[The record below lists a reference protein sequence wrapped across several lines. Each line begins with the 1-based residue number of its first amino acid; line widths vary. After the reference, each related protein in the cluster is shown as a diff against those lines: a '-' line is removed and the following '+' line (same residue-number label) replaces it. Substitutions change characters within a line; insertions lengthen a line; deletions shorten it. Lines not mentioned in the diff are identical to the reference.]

1 MNCTTFGGSTR
12 FRGCIPILANS
23 SWNGLHH
30 RIRVFTDTPARR
42 ANSDFNI
49 AFIPSINFL
58 IVLLALVHPPLRK
71 GLRTNPPVLSRKQ
84 EIDEVDLLLFL
95 LRRSIQFEHRT
106 NEYPRMIA
114 NLRLPRY
121 TMP

>member
-58 IVLLALVHPPLRK
+58 IVLLALDHPPLRK
-71 GLRTNPPVLSRKQ
+71 GLRTNTPVLSRKQ

-106 NEYPRMIA
+106 NEYSRMIA